1 MSGTG
6 TALIEDLGRLAPDH
20 GWYQLYV
27 ARDRSI
33 SEDMIRRARDAGLS
47 TLVITVDVP
56 INSKRERNLRNGF
69 TRPLKMTMKTKLE
82 ALLHPGWMAEYLRTG
97 MPLFANWQQ
106 YAPPGS
112 STAQVA
118 DFVASQTPVPVLWR
132 DIETFR
138 RLWPGKLVIKGIMH
152 ADDAVR
158 CAALG
163 CDGIMVSNHG
173 GRQLDKS
180 PGAIEVLPAIAA
192 AAGDKLTVMFD
203 SGIRRGSD
211 AVVALCLGAK
221 YVFVGRATLYGAAAG
236 GTMGAMRAL
245 DIFKDEIGRTMMQ
258 MGAPDIRSL
267 GPQFLTWDSDDR
279 RNAPPTSAA
288 RRA

>member
-1 MSGTG
+1 
-6 TALIEDLGRLAPDH
+6 
-20 GWYQLYV
+20 
-27 ARDRSI
+27 
-33 SEDMIRRARDAGLS
+33 
-47 TLVITVDVP
+47 
-56 INSKRERNLRNGF
+56 
-69 TRPLKMTMKTKLE
+69 MTMKTKLE

-180 PGAIEVLPAIAA
+180 PSSIEVLPTIAA

-267 GPQFLTWDSDDR
+267 GPQFLTWDSDDG
-279 RNAPPTSAA
+279 RNAPRTGIA